1 MKTFL
6 QYVAEDILSKLGT
19 DLSHVTVVFP
29 NKRASH
35 FLNDHIA
42 RLANR
47 PVWSPSYLSISE
59 LFALCTKST
68 IADPLKLVCDLHCS
82 FTAQTGIDETLDH
95 FFSWGQLLLNDFDD
109 IDKHLAPADKVL
121 ANLRDLHELDDA
133 SYLTEEQKQAIRQFF
148 SSFTDDHNSQLKERF
163 IRLWS
168 HIADIYHDFNRR
180 LDQQGLAYEG
190 KLYREVVEAIE
201 SGNKPAA
208 LDSQFVFIG
217 FNMLQPVEQR
227 LFRFLQQE
235 GRARFYW
242 DFDRYYMNSQNEA
255 GQYLKP
261 YLELFPNELDSRDDT
276 IYNNL
281 CHEKKLTFI
290 SAPTENIQARY
301 ASQWLDNDTAD
312 SPYTPSTAVVL
323 CDEGLLQTLTHCLPD
338 SQERVNITTGYP
350 LQQSPVAS
358 LISHLIALR
367 TQGYDPSRDRFR
379 LRQVNAVLRHP
390 YVTSL
395 SPLLNDLQKDITAQ
409 HIYYPSAEQLTPD
422 EGLALLF
429 HPFNGSEP
437 LVPQLLQ
444 WLCDV
449 MQGIARSCISQE
461 EVKDASESMMSE
473 SLFRAY
479 TLLNRLS
486 GLVQSGDL
494 TVDVVTLQRLI
505 QQLVQSASIPFE
517 GEPVEGLQIMGMLET
532 RCLDFRRVLILS
544 CNEGNMP
551 RGVSDT
557 SFIPYSIRKAYGLTT
572 IDHKVALQ
580 SYYFHRLLQRA
591 EEVTIVYN
599 NATSDGQRNEMSR
612 FLLQLM
618 VEYPHPISFQT
629 LRAGQT
635 FTPFQPPTVG
645 KTREVMTKL
654 MERFRLSPA
663 NQQKPTPL
671 LTPTAINR
679 YQRCPL
685 QFYYC
690 YVCDLVE
697 PDETEDDTIDN
708 RIFGN
713 IFHEASR
720 LLYSQL
726 MDKSHEILKEDIDAL
741 LRTKTDI
748 EMAVDQAFQQELFH
762 QPVDEGPESL
772 RQYIGGLNGLQLI
785 NREVIIHYLRL
796 LLQLDHHLA
805 PFTIL
810 GLECDVMSK
819 MKVTPNDEGSSPF
832 TTTIGGRIDRLD
844 QVTDANGEEHIRV
857 VDYKTGFSRFQPLA
871 DVDAIFLQESLSQHS
886 DYYLQTFLYGCLVR
900 SEHKDIPVSPA
911 LLFIQQAGSDD
922 YDPTLC
928 FGKNPINDV
937 ADSSQRFGELLRET
951 VNEMFSADI
960 PFIPTDDRDRCR
972 FCVYR
977 NLCAL

>member
-6 QYVAEDILSKLGT
+6 QYVAEDILGKLGT

-35 FLNDHIA
+35 FLNNYIA
-42 RLANR
+42 RLAQR
-47 PVWSPSYLSISE
+47 PIWSPSYLSISE
-59 LFALCTKST
+59 LFARCTTSKM
-68 IADPLKLVCDLHCS
+68 ADPLKLVCDLHRS

-95 FFSWGQLLLNDFDD
+95 FFSWGQLLLSDFDD

-148 SSFTDDHNSQLKERF
+148 SNFTDDHNSQLKERF

-180 LDQQGLAYEG
+180 LDEQGLAYEG

-201 SGNKPAA
+201 GGERPAA
-208 LDSQFVFIG
+208 LDATFVFIG
-217 FNMLQPVEQR
+217 FNLLQPVEQR
-227 LFRFLQQE
+227 LFRFLQREQ
-235 GRARFYW
+235 RARFYW
-242 DFDRYYMNSQNEA
+242 DFDRYYMTGQNEA
-255 GQYLKP
+255 GRYLGP
-261 YLELFPNELDSRDDT
+261 CLELFPNELDNKDDA
-276 IYNNL
+276 IYNNFGR
-281 CHEKKLTFI
+281 EKKITFI

-301 ASQWLDNDTAD
+301 AGQWLDDGDGAEDATFA
-312 SPYTPSTAVVL
+312 PSTAVVL

-367 TQGYDPSRDRFR
+367 TQGYDAGRDRFR

-390 YVTSL
+390 YVTGL
-395 SPLLNDLQKDITAQ
+395 SPLLSDLQKELTAQ
-409 HIYYPSAEQLTPD
+409 HVYYPSVEQLSPD

-429 HPFNGSEP
+429 RPFDGSGP
-437 LVPQLLQ
+437 LVPQLLL

-449 MQGIARSCISQE
+449 MQGVARSSVGQE
-461 EVKDASESMMSE
+461 KAEDASQSMMTE
-473 SLFRAY
+473 SLFKAY

-486 GLVQSGDL
+486 GLAESGDL
-494 TVDVVTLQRLI
+494 AVDVVTLQRLV

-517 GEPVEGLQIMGMLET
+517 GEPVEGLQVMGMLET
-532 RCLDFRRVLILS
+532 RCLDFRRVLVLS

-591 EEVTIVYN
+591 EEVTVVYN
-599 NATSDGQRNEMSR
+599 NATSDGQRSEMSR

-618 VEYPHPISFQT
+618 VEFPHPISFQT
-629 LRAGQT
+629 LRAGQK
-635 FTPFQPPTVG
+635 FTPFLPPTIG
-645 KTREVMTKL
+645 KSREVMDKL
-654 MERFRLSPA
+654 MERFRFSSAARQL
-663 NQQKPTPL
+663 TPL

-685 QFYYC
+685 QFYYR

-720 LLYSQL
+720 LVYSRL
-726 MDKSHEILKEDIDAL
+726 MEKSHEILKEDIDAL
-741 LRTKTDI
+741 LRTKTEI

-762 QPVDEGPESL
+762 QPADGGPESL
-772 RQYIGGLNGLQLI
+772 RRYIGGMNGLQLI
-785 NREVIIHYLRL
+785 NREVIIHYLRQ
-796 LLQLDHHLA
+796 LLQLDRRLA

-810 GLECDVMSK
+810 GLECDVVSRMRVAPS
-819 MKVTPNDEGSSPF
+819 DEESF

-844 QVTDANGEEHIRV
+844 QVTDGNGEQRIRV
-857 VDYKTGFSRFQPLA
+857 VDYKTGFSRSQPLA
-871 DVDAIFLQESLSQHS
+871 DVDAIFSQDSLAQHS
-886 DYYLQTFLYGCLVR
+886 DYYLQTFLYACLVR

-911 LLFIQQAGSDD
+911 LLFIQQAGGDD

-937 ADSSQRFGELLRET
+937 ADSSRRFGELLKET
-951 VNEMFSADI
+951 VNEMFSADV
-960 PFIPTDDRDRCR
+960 PFTPTDDRDRCR
-972 FCVYR
+972 FCPYR